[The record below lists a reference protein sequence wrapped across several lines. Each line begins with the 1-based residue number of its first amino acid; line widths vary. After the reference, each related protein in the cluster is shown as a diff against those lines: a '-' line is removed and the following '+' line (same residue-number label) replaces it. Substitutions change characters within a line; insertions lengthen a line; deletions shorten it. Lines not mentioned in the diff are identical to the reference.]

1 MNEPPPMPEQESV
14 EPQTDTSLSSVF
26 EGLLKSPK
34 SLIAGIT
41 ESKTPGAFTSKLLVL
56 ALVGFVIF
64 GVTMGSFSF
73 HEQLWAAP
81 LKTILG
87 LTFSTIICL
96 PSLYVFSA
104 LTGTSLGIKEIIQ
117 GMAGALALIAALLL
131 GFTPVLWVFS
141 QSTTSE
147 VFFGFLVLMT
157 WLIALFFGT
166 GFLLKMLE
174 QSGTKN
180 KGPLR
185 VWIGIFLL
193 VTLQMSTTLRP
204 LIGRSDSLFTTE
216 KRFFLEHWGM
226 TMNSTTGSGRNN
238 EIIPAQE
245 PEEKDSGKAGNEKRG
260 ASKQNPYL
268 DN

>member
-1 MNEPPPMPEQESV
+1 MNEPPPIPKPESV
-14 EPQTDTSLSSVF
+14 TPQVDTSLISVF

-34 SLIAGIT
+34 NLIAGIN
-41 ESKTPGAFTSKLLVL
+41 ESKTSGSFTSKLLIL

-81 LKTILG
+81 LKTLLG
-87 LTFSTIICL
+87 LTFSSIICL

-147 VFFGFLVLMT
+147 IFFGLLVLTT

-180 KGPLR
+180 RGPLR

-204 LIGRSDSLFTTE
+204 LIGRSESLFTTE
-216 KRFFLEHWGM
+216 KRFFLEHWAI
-226 TMNSTTGSGRNN
+226 TMNGPSRNSQQDNGQQIQTTQNSRPNQKGGT
-238 EIIPAQE
+238 
-245 PEEKDSGKAGNEKRG
+245 
-260 ASKQNPYL
+260 SKKNPFL
-268 DN
+268 GD

>member
-1 MNEPPPMPEQESV
+1 MNEPPPMPKPEPV
-14 EPQTDTSLSSVF
+14 KPQTDTSLSSVF

-34 SLIAGIT
+34 SLIAGIS
-41 ESKTPGAFTSKLLVL
+41 ESKTPGTFISKLLIL
-56 ALVGFVIF
+56 ALVGFAIF

-87 LTFSTIICL
+87 LTFSTMICL

-104 LTGTSLGIKEIIQ
+104 LTGTSLGIKDIVQ

-147 VFFGFLVLMT
+147 VFFGFLVLTT

-226 TMNSTTGSGRNN
+226 TLSDRPGRN
-238 EIIPAQE
+238 AQLE
-245 PEEKDSGKAGNEKRG
+245 DGNPVQELEEENGQKKRG
-260 ASKQNPYL
+260 ASKENPYL
-268 DN
+268 KD

>member
-14 EPQTDTSLSSVF
+14 EAQTDTSLSSVF

-104 LTGTSLGIKEIIQ
+104 LTGTSLGIKEIAQ

-245 PEEKDSGKAGNEKRG
+245 PEEKDTGKAGNEKRG